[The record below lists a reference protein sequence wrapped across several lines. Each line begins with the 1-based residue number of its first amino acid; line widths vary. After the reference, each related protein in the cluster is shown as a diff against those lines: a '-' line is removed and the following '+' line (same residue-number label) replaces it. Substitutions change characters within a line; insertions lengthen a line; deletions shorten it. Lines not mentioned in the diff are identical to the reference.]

1 MNSARKNY
9 KYLLLIA
16 MLYATFSVSA
26 DVVAFKFSVFFNL
39 IESGATIIF
48 PLTYVL
54 ADITTEVYGWHN
66 AVKIVWFGLICEA
79 VFAGIIMAV
88 INLPNSENIG
98 VFQSGPLN
106 FVYGQCPSQTQRNL
120 SNGQTRKFF

>member
-48 PLTYVL
+48 PFTYVL

-98 VFQSGPLN
+98 VFQSEYADILGN
-106 FVYGQCPSQTQRNL
+106 IWVFVRERP
-120 SNGQTRKFF
+120 